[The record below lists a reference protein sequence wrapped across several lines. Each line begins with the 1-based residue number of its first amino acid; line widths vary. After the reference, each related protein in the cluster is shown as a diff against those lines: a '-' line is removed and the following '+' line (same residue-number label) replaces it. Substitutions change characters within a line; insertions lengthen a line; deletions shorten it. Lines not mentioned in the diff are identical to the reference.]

1 MSAPTLSKSPTAPA
15 EPIFGERPLQPVC
28 TLFGLD
34 ILALGFEQAAADLE
48 TRAASAARPACVVVT
63 PNVDHLTRL
72 DRATPEF
79 RAMYASADAIFA
91 DGMPL
96 VWASRHFSDT
106 PLPGRVTG
114 SDLFV
119 TLARRAGE
127 RGLPIFVLGGRPG
140 DEAALSAALAARF
153 PGLKAEVFSP
163 SMQFDPDGAEGHE
176 ALRRIAVSRPAIVFV
191 CLGMPKQERW
201 AIGHRQAIDASL
213 VMCVG
218 AALEFAL
225 GQKRRAPAWMQ
236 QMGFEWL
243 WRLLSEPRRLWR
255 RYLVQSLRFA
265 RLLRRERVASLQR
278 RQAGRP

>member
-1 MSAPTLSKSPTAPA
+1 MSAPILPTSHPVHVHPLF
-15 EPIFGERPLQPVC
+15 EERPLLPVC
-28 TLFGLD
+28 SMFGLD
-34 ILALGFEQAAADLE
+34 ILALDFGQAAAALE
-48 TRAASAARPACVVVT
+48 ARAASRARPACVVVT

-79 RAMYASADAIFA
+79 RALYASADAIFA

-106 PLPGRVTG
+106 PLPDRVTG
-114 SDLFV
+114 ADLFV
-119 TLARRAGE
+119 ALARWAGE
-127 RGLPIFVLGGRPG
+127 QGYPIFVLGGQPG
-140 DEAALSAALAARF
+140 DEAGLKAALAERF
-153 PGLKAEVFSP
+153 PGLQAVVFSP
-163 SMQFDPDGAEGHE
+163 SMQFDPDGAEGRE
-176 ALRRIAVSRPAIVFV
+176 ALRRIALAKPAIVFA

-201 AIGHRQAIDASL
+201 AVGHRDEIDASV

-236 QMGFEWL
+236 SMGFEWL

-265 RLLRRERVASLQR
+265 RLLRRERAAFLANRESGR
-278 RQAGRP
+278 R

>member
-1 MSAPTLSKSPTAPA
+1 M
-15 EPIFGERPLQPVC
+15 
-28 TLFGLD
+28 FGLD
-34 ILALGFEQAAADLE
+34 ILAMDFEQAALALE
-48 TRAASAARPACVVVT
+48 ARAASRARPCCVVVT

-114 SDLFV
+114 ADLFV
-119 TLARRAGE
+119 RLARRAGE
-127 RGLPIFVLGGRPG
+127 RGWPIFVLGGQPG
-140 DEAALSAALAARF
+140 EEAALSAGLAARF
-153 PGLKAEVFSP
+153 PGLRATVFAP
-163 SMQFDPDGAEGHE
+163 SMQFDPEGAEGLE
-176 ALRRIAVSRPAIVFV
+176 ALRRIAEVRPAIVFA

-201 AIGHRQAIDASL
+201 AMGHRHEIDASV

-236 QMGFEWL
+236 RIGFEWL

-265 RLLRRERVASLQR
+265 RLLRQERADAIRKQQAR
-278 RQAGRP
+278 RP

>member
-1 MSAPTLSKSPTAPA
+1 MSAPILPTSL
-15 EPIFGERPLQPVC
+15 PIFTEPNAKERPLLPVC
-28 TLFGLD
+28 SMFGLE
-34 ILALGFEQAAADLE
+34 ILALEFEQAAEALE
-48 TRAASAARPACVVVT
+48 NRAASPARPTCVVVT

-119 TLARRAGE
+119 RLAQRAGQ
-127 RGLPIFVLGGRPG
+127 RGLPIFVLGGQPG
-140 DEAALSAALAARF
+140 EEAQLSAELAARF
-153 PGLKAEVFSP
+153 PGLRAEVFSP
-163 SMQFDPDGAEGHE
+163 SMQFDPHGAEGHE
-176 ALRRIAVSRPAIVFV
+176 ALRRIESTRPAIVFA
-191 CLGMPKQERW
+191 CLGMPKQELW
-201 AIGHRQAIDASL
+201 AMGHRNEIDASV

-225 GQKRRAPAWMQ
+225 GHKRRAPAWMQ
-236 QMGFEWL
+236 RAGFEWL

-265 RLLRRERVASLQR
+265 RLLRRERAANIQN
-278 RQAGRP
+278 RQAERP

>member
-1 MSAPTLSKSPTAPA
+1 MSAPILPTHLPAFA
-15 EPIFGERPLQPVC
+15 EPYTEERPLLPVC
-28 TLFGLD
+28 SMFGMD
-34 ILALGFEQAAADLE
+34 ILALDFEQAAEALE
-48 TRAASAARPACVVVT
+48 NRAASRARPACVVVT

-72 DRATPEF
+72 DRSTPEF
-79 RAMYASADAIFA
+79 RALYASADAIFA

-96 VWASRHFSDT
+96 VWASKHFSDT

-119 TLARRAGE
+119 RLARRAGE
-127 RGLPIFVLGGRPG
+127 RGLPIFVLGGQPG
-140 DEAALSAALAARF
+140 DEARLSAELAARF

-163 SMQFDPDGAEGHE
+163 SMQFDPEGAEGLE
-176 ALRRIAVSRPAIVFV
+176 ALRRIALTRPAIVFA
-191 CLGMPKQERW
+191 CLGMPKQELW
-201 AIGHRQAIDASL
+201 AMGHRHEIDASV

-236 QMGFEWL
+236 RAGFEWL

-255 RYLVQSLRFA
+255 RYLLQSLRFA
-265 RLLRRERVASLQR
+265 RLLRRERAASLEK

>member
-1 MSAPTLSKSPTAPA
+1 MSAPILPTSYPAFA
-15 EPIFGERPLQPVC
+15 EPHDEERPLLPVC
-28 TLFGLD
+28 SMFGLD
-34 ILALGFEQAAADLE
+34 ILAMDFGQAAEALE
-48 TRAASAARPACVVVT
+48 NRAASPARPACVVVT

-119 TLARRAGE
+119 RLALRAGQ
-127 RGLPIFVLGGRPG
+127 RGLPVFVLGGMPG
-140 DEAALSAALAARF
+140 DEAHLSAELAARF
-153 PGLKAEVFSP
+153 PGLKAEVFAP

-176 ALRRIAVSRPAIVFV
+176 ALRRIALIKPAVVFV
-191 CLGMPKQERW
+191 CLGMPKQELW
-201 AIGHRQAIDASL
+201 AMGHRNEIDASV

-225 GQKRRAPAWMQ
+225 GQKRRAPEWMQ
-236 QMGFEWL
+236 RAGFEWL
-243 WRLLSEPRRLWR
+243 WRLISEPRRLWR

-265 RLLRRERVASLQR
+265 RLLRLERAASIEK
-278 RQAGRP
+278 RQADRP